1 MTTILVLAEHTAGR
15 LSPAVRAPLAVAA
28 DLGSPAAV
36 LVTAPG
42 TDPAPLVDE
51 LAGLGAAVVYHA
63 AADDVL
69 VSPAVDALEAAAQL
83 AGAVGAVLVPATP
96 DAREAGARLAVR
108 LGGGFVHDAVDV
120 RLVDGRVTTT
130 QLVLGGEYTVTAAAR
145 TGTVPVVGVTPAAR
159 DVTAPAAAAPQL
171 VPVPI
176 AASAGARVVTRHQP
190 AAATDRPD
198 LRSARAVVSGGRG
211 LGSAESFRLV
221 EDLADALGA
230 AVGAS
235 RAAVDAGYCDHH
247 RQVGQTGVTVAPDLY
262 LAVGI
267 SGAIQ
272 HRAGMQAAKTIVAID
287 KDPDAPIFEIAD
299 LGVVGD
305 LFAIV
310 PALTEEIAARRAATV
325 R

>member
-1 MTTILVLAEHTAGR
+1 MSTILVLADHTAGR

-28 DLGSPAAV
+28 ELGSPAAV
-36 LVTAPG
+36 LVTTPG
-42 TDPAPLVDE
+42 SDPAALVAE

-63 AADDVL
+63 QADDVL
-69 VSPAVDALEAAAQL
+69 VSPAVDALEAAAGL
-83 AGAVGAVLVPATP
+83 AGDVGAVLVPATP

-108 LGGGFVHDAVDV
+108 LAGGFVHDAVDV

-145 TGTVPVVGVTPAAR
+145 PGAAPVVGVTPAAR
-159 DVTAPAAAAPQL
+159 DTAAPAVSEPRV
-171 VPVPI
+171 VPVPV
-176 AASAGARVVTRHQP
+176 AASAGARVVARHEP
-190 AAATDRPD
+190 VATGGRPD

-221 EDLADALGA
+221 EELADALGA

-247 RQVGQTGVTVAPDLY
+247 LQVGQTGVTVAPDLY

-272 HRAGMQAAKTIVAID
+272 HRAGMQGARTIVAID
-287 KDPDAPIFEIAD
+287 QDPDAPIFEIAD

-310 PALTEEIAARRAATV
+310 PALTEEIAARRAAAV